1 MKSKVL
7 VFLLLLS
14 VSMTLI
20 AQSTEIEKTPPSI
33 DEPISKKALKVTPS
47 EKNKTQKAKM
57 RFVGT
62 FESGYVDAGIY
73 KMVDDSDGVICYL
86 LMPDNSSNRIVDG
99 KLIYEANNVGAIGC
113 VKAR

>member
-7 VFLLLLS
+7 GSLLLLS
-14 VSMTLI
+14 VSMAVI
-20 AQSTEIEKTPPSI
+20 AQSSEIQKVSPSTEG
-33 DEPISKKALKVTPS
+33 PISKKALKVTPS

-62 FESGYVDAGIY
+62 FESGYEDAGIY
-73 KMVDDSDGVICYL
+73 KMVDESDGVICYV
-86 LMPDNSSNRIVDG
+86 LMPDNSSNRIVEG
-99 KLIYEANNVGAIGC
+99 KLIYEGNNVGSISC